1 MESRSWKL
9 KTGNWKQS
17 VALGI
22 GAVAAFSSFYYPQ
35 IKPSWGGGEPV
46 PSTMYFTKDSLVSP
60 GRSVSA
66 KIVDETDAGFY
77 VIGGNDKRAT
87 FIPRSE
93 VVMVYYSD
101 DTSGPFIIKTK

>member
-1 MESRSWKL
+1 
-9 KTGNWKQS
+9 
-17 VALGI
+17 
-22 GAVAAFSSFYYPQ
+22 
-35 IKPSWGGGEPV
+35 
-46 PSTMYFTKDSLVSP
+46 MYFTKDSLVSP